1 VTANLPTPRILWSWT
16 RAIPLGFHGGDR
28 VILIGGCL
36 SIAMAQDLSEFATQV
51 RR

>member
-1 VTANLPTPRILWSWT
+1 MDASDSSGL
-16 RAIPLGFHGGDR
+16 GGDR
-28 VILIGGCL
+28 VILVGGCL